1 MLPNRH
7 VKCFQIDI
15 LNLVIQVERSVVLLH
30 DDRLTKAFRFLF
42 LLALSVL
49 GSEQLISSRSLGSMQ
64 VITARKP
71 GKSSEGLLRKI
82 ILMESV

>member
-42 LLALSVL
+42 LLALSV
-49 GSEQLISSRSLGSMQ
+49 GSEQLVSSRYLGSMQ
-64 VITARKP
+64 VTTARKP
-71 GKSSEGLLRKI
+71 GKSLEGLLRKI